1 MKKKYFI
8 KINVRLGKHKKEER
22 KRGVKKAQKNI
33 NCYMQDCRSR
43 LTITQ
48 LQMNSF

>member
-22 KRGVKKAQKNI
+22 KRCKKSIKNI